1 MITIVNHWLASL
13 KTHTTDEK
21 SNSTTMGLE
30 PVGRLIHWAT
40 RPSEMY
46 HMCNVLKLQDNT
58 ATNKD
63 FLNIT
68 LTVTYRFSY
77 SLRTNLWK
85 LSSEASYLS
94 WLTYS
99 EKQQLTDAL
108 KSTGWRR
115 VNYKHLTFILNINT
129 YSTLLNHFLIE
140 NCNWQY
146 SDNSLP
152 HKICWYYNSIVL
164 SFIVTKVTSEHYWLN
179 WKIYYG
185 SLKLIDVKNINSC
198 CLCLFC
204 YIVFSQTITIFF

>member
-40 RPSEMY
+40 RPREMY
-46 HMCNVLKLQDNT
+46 HMCNVVKLQDNT

-99 EKQQLTDAL
+99 EKQQLAGAL

-129 YSTLLNHFLIE
+129 YRTLLNHFLIE
-140 NCNWQY
+140 NCNRQ
-146 SDNSLP
+146 
-152 HKICWYYNSIVL
+152 
-164 SFIVTKVTSEHYWLN
+164 
-179 WKIYYG
+179 
-185 SLKLIDVKNINSC
+185 
-198 CLCLFC
+198 
-204 YIVFSQTITIFF
+204 